1 MWAGYCRVGDTTDR
15 GIPMAYEEAD
25 QHAGATIAAKP
36 VEDWVNDW
44 DWLDDSWGVNAIDI
58 WNSVREQCPMAMT
71 ERYGRAFMPVT
82 MEAVSAIANDT
93 VNFSSEFVSVAQ
105 PDAIRRPAPPITSDP
120 PDHHGHRRLLLP
132 SFSPKRI
139 AQMEDELR
147 EYTRSLIDALDG
159 TTADAAAQYSQHIP
173 VHGIAQMIGVPDSD
187 ADLFRDWIYRNFQ
200 LAPRDNAVREQVT
213 AEMQAYFADLLDKR
227 RAAPED
233 DLATLV
239 TNAEID
245 GEPVGRDL
253 QLGYLLLLLL
263 AGIDTTWSAIGSG
276 LWHLATHPDDLAR
289 LAAVKDDPDDML
301 WLTFSEEVLR
311 YYAPVT
317 MGRKVIGDTEIS
329 GCPVRKGEQVLVT
342 FPAANHDPAAF
353 ESPEEFQIDRA
364 VNRHV
369 AFGLGIHRC
378 LGSNLARLEMKI
390 AFQEW
395 VRAFP
400 TFRLDESH
408 ETTWTNGQIRGPRNI
423 PVVLTGSD

>member
-1 MWAGYCRVGDTTDR
+1 VG
-15 GIPMAYEEAD
+15 YEESD
-25 QHAGATIAAKP
+25 T
-36 VEDWVNDW
+36 VEANRVTDWVNDW
-44 DWLDDSWGVNAIDI
+44 DWLDPAWGSNAIEI

-93 VNFSSEFVSVAQ
+93 VNFSSIFVSVAQ

-132 SFSPKRI
+132 SFSPRRI
-139 AQMEDELR
+139 AEMEAELR
-147 EYTRSLIDALDG
+147 EYTQHLIAQVREKANDSQSGRPA
-159 TTADAAAQYSQHIP
+159 TADAAAQYSQHIP

-200 LAPRDNAVREQVT
+200 LAPRDNKVREQVT
-213 AEMQAYFADLLDKR
+213 AEMRAYFFDLLDKR
-227 RAAPED
+227 AAEPQD

-245 GEPVGRDL
+245 GEPVDDEL
-253 QLGYLLLLLL
+253 KVGYLLLLLL

-276 LWHLATHPDDLAR
+276 LWHLATNPDDLAR
-289 LAAVKDDPDDML
+289 LAAVVDDPDDML
-301 WLTFSEEVLR
+301 WLTFTEEVLR

-317 MGRKVIGDTEIS
+317 MGRKVIGDTE
-329 GCPVRKGEQVLVT
+329 
-342 FPAANHDPAAF
+342 
-353 ESPEEFQIDRA
+353 
-364 VNRHV
+364 NRHV

-378 LGSNLARLEMKI
+378 LGSNLARLEMHI
-390 AFQEW
+390 AFHEW

-400 TFRLDESH
+400 NFWLDTSE

-423 PVVLTGSD
+423 PVVLEG